1 MLERW
6 KQPNQVEGKK
16 KKKGKKVKKKKKLL
30 NSFKDRALEGH

>member
-6 KQPNQVEGKK
+6 KQPNQVEEKK